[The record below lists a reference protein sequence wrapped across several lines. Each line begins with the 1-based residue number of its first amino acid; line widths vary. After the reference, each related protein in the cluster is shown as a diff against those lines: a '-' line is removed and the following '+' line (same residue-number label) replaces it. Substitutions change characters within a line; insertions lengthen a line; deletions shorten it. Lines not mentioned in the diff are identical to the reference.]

1 MCESHERLRDIQQY
15 AIQLSD
21 EARATVG
28 QAADEIKRL
37 MAKADNWQRIA
48 TEVTVSEHALRLDN
62 ERLEEEARNIH
73 DQRLLDYEEIEQL
86 RAALQTLVRER
97 DQERKMF
104 TDAIAA
110 HLAEVE
116 RLHADNDALRR
127 QAMNVEEDRYLR
139 AENERL
145 RAALQ
150 ALADDTSVPPWI
162 RTLAHR
168 ALEPKP

>member
-86 RAALQTLVRER
+86 RAALQ
-97 DQERKMF
+97 
-104 TDAIAA
+104 
-110 HLAEVE
+110 
-116 RLHADNDALRR
+116 
-127 QAMNVEEDRYLR
+127 
-139 AENERL
+139 
-145 RAALQ
+145 